1 MTKTLLLAII
11 AISTFAFQAKTQAQ
25 NQIQSRSEK
34 IKEAVEYLSACGN
47 FIRYDAENVYTGFGT
62 YWTSNVKPREPKP
75 SLLRFVPID
84 RVTEYQVETLDSVI
98 DVVKNGSSTFV
109 LTYSGIEE
117 WDLSQFK
124 RLSTYNTNLLSRP
137 FQDQEHPRAFA
148 KYKNKLV
155 IAHGRLGVSFF
166 DLTRKKITRAFPV
179 ALSHSPLESV
189 VNGITVS
196 GRYAFA
202 VLDSYSLVG
211 DLDKP
216 AFRGIVVIDLET
228 ESVVSELDGMDP
240 GADSITS
247 DNNVAIVSFYGQPL
261 WKYSVAGL
269 SKASTLP
276 APLKRFW
283 KFPIDGNQTGK
294 ASVDDKYYYTCF
306 SRMPKP
312 GEGSYFIKVPMA
324 LDRRVLMLD

>member
-1 MTKTLLLAII
+1 MIKNTLIIAASLLA
-11 AISTFAFQAKTQAQ
+11 FAFQSEAQA
-25 NQIQSRSEK
+25 SPRSEK

-47 FIRYDAENVYTGFGT
+47 FIRYDSENVYTGFGT

-75 SLLRFVPID
+75 SKMRFVPID
-84 RVTEYQVETLDSVI
+84 RVTEYQVETLDSVV
-98 DVVKNGSSTFV
+98 DVVKSGSSTFV

-117 WDLSQFK
+117 WDLGQFK
-124 RLSTYNTNLLSRP
+124 RLATYNTNLLSRLY
-137 FQDQEHPRAFA
+137 QDEEHPKAFA
-148 KYKNKLV
+148 QYKDKLV

-166 DLTRKKITRAFPV
+166 DLKTKKVTRAFPV
-179 ALSHSPLESV
+179 VLSHRPLESV

-202 VLDSYSLVG
+202 ALDSYSLVG
-211 DLDKP
+211 DRDKP

-228 ESVVSELDGMDP
+228 ETVVSELDGMDP

-269 SKASTLP
+269 SNASTLP

-283 KFPIDGNQTGK
+283 KFPIDGKQTGK
-294 ASVDDKYYYTCF
+294 ASMDDKYYYTCF

-312 GEGSYFIKVPMA
+312 GEGPYFIKVPMA
-324 LDRRVLMLD
+324 FDRRVLMLD

>member
-1 MTKTLLLAII
+1 MTKHLLLAAV
-11 AISTFAFQAKTQAQ
+11 AISTLAFQVHIQAGP
-25 NQIQSRSEK
+25 RSEK

-47 FIRYDAENVYTGFGT
+47 FIRFDSENVYTGFGT
-62 YWTSNVKPREPKP
+62 KWTSNSKLREPKP

-84 RVTEYQVETLDSVI
+84 RLNEYQVEALDSVV

-117 WDLSQFK
+117 WDLSHSK
-124 RLSTYNTNLLSRP
+124 RLATYNTNLLSRP
-137 FQDQEHPRAFA
+137 YKDEEHPRAFA

-166 DLTRKKITRAFPV
+166 DLTTKKVTRSFQVVP
-179 ALSHSPLESV
+179 SWRPLESM

-202 VLDSYSLVG
+202 ALDNYSLVG
-211 DLDKP
+211 DHDKP

-240 GADSITS
+240 GAESITS

-261 WKYSVAGL
+261 WKYSVMGL

-283 KFPIDGNQTGK
+283 KFPIDGKQDGM
-294 ASVDDKYYYTCF
+294 ASMDDKYYYTCF

-312 GEGSYFIKVPMA
+312 GEGSYFINVPMA
-324 LDRRVLMLD
+324 FDRHVLMLD

>member
-1 MTKTLLLAII
+1 MIKKIFI
-11 AISTFAFQAKTQAQ
+11 AVVAMSTFAFQSNTQA
-25 NQIQSRSEK
+25 SPRSEK
-34 IKEAVEYLSACGN
+34 IREAVEYLSACGN
-47 FIRYDAENVYTGFGT
+47 FIRFDTENVYTGFGT
-62 YWTSNVKPREPKP
+62 YWTSQVKPREPKP

-84 RVTEYQVETLDSVI
+84 RVTEYQVATLDSVV
-98 DVVKNGSSTFV
+98 DVVKNGASTFV

-117 WDLSQFK
+117 WDLRQFK
-124 RLSTYNTNLLSRP
+124 RIATYNTNLLSRP
-137 FQDQEHPRAFA
+137 FQDEEHPRAFA
-148 KYKNKLV
+148 QYKNKLV

-166 DLTRKKITRAFPV
+166 DLNSKRVTRAFPV
-179 ALSHSPLESV
+179 ALSHRPLESV

-202 VLDSYSLVG
+202 ALDSYSLVG
-211 DLDKP
+211 EQDKP
-216 AFRGIVVIDLET
+216 AFRGIVVLDLET

-261 WKYSVAGL
+261 WKYSVSGL
-269 SKASTLP
+269 TKTSTLP

-283 KFPIDGNQTGK
+283 KFPVDGKQAGK
-294 ASVDDKYYYTCF
+294 ASMDDKYYYTCF

-312 GEGSYFIKVPMA
+312 GEGSYFIKVPMVF
-324 LDRRVLMLD
+324 DRRVLMLD